1 MVYFS
6 KLLQRE
12 KSAPKTV
19 SAQMKSPSAFI
30 REGTY
35 IIRQQSIFPGRYQ
48 PSIVD
53 ASELNFCVRNG
64 NRCGL
69 TAITTGMVESLIPSG
84 LQRKLISS
92 RSENVEES
100 SQCVLDIDLKL
111 HNLVW
116 SSLRSL
122 VPVS

>member
-12 KSAPKTV
+12 KNAPKTV
-19 SAQMKSPSAFI
+19 STQMKSPSAFI

-35 IIRQQSIFPGRYQ
+35 IIRQQSIFPGRCQ

-92 RSENVEES
+92 KKRDLEES
-100 SQCVLDIDLKL
+100 SQI
-111 HNLVW
+111 
-116 SSLRSL
+116 
-122 VPVS
+122 VS